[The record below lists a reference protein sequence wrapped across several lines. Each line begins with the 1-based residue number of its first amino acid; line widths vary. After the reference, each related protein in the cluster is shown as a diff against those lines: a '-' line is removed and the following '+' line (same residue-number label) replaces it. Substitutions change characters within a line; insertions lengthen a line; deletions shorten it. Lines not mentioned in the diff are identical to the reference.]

1 MPGHNLEQLRSS
13 NRRAVVASLAEH
25 GPQSRADLARGTG
38 LSRTTVSSLVADLIA
53 AGQVSETTD
62 RGRPHKGGSG
72 RPPLLVALTTRPGCV
87 AGIDI
92 GHRHVRV
99 AIADRQG
106 QILHEAA
113 AAADTD
119 ARGPQT
125 LDKAAGMLRELLRE
139 SGVGADDLD
148 AVAMCVPGPIDRR
161 SARIDGGIL
170 PGWRDLSPAAEMEDR
185 LGRPVVVDNDA
196 NLGAIAE
203 HHHGAAAGKADVVYV
218 KVASGL
224 GAGIVLADRL
234 HRGTTGIAGELGHVQ
249 VRDDGAVCRCGSR
262 GCLET
267 EVSAPRLLRLLR
279 SAYDDDVDLDGMLA
293 LDAAGDPGVQRVLG
307 DAGRTVGRA
316 LADLVTVLNPAVVV
330 IGGSLG
336 ASESLVRGVRSAVD
350 RHAQPDAAGAVE
362 VRSGQ
367 LGDRAEL
374 VGAVV
379 LANARAD
386 QAIGRM

>member
-13 NRRAVVASLAEH
+13 NRRAVIALLAER

-38 LSRTTVSSLVADLIA
+38 LSRTTISSLVSELIA
-53 AGQVSETTD
+53 AGQVVDTTN

-72 RPPLLVALTTRPGCV
+72 RPPVLVALTTRPGCV

-99 AIADRQG
+99 AIADRDG
-106 QILHEAA
+106 RILDEVA

-119 ARGPQT
+119 VQGRRT
-125 LDKAAGMLRELLRE
+125 LDQAAEMLRRLRRD
-139 SGVGADDLD
+139 SGVGPDDLD
-148 AVAMCVPGPIDRR
+148 AVAMCVPGPVERR
-161 SARIDGGIL
+161 SSRIDGGIL
-170 PGWRDLSPAAEMEDR
+170 PGWRDLSPSAEMESL
-185 LGRPVVVDNDA
+185 LGRPVIVDNDA

-203 HHHGAAAGKADVVYV
+203 HRHGAGAGRADVVYV

-234 HRGTTGIAGELGHVQ
+234 HRGATGIAGELGHVQ
-249 VRDDGAVCRCGSR
+249 VREDGPVCRCGSR

-279 SAYDDDVDLDGMLA
+279 SAYDDVDLDGMLA
-293 LDAAGDPGVQRVLG
+293 LDAAGDPGVQRVLR
-307 DAGRTVGRA
+307 DAGRTVGQA
-316 LADLVTVLNPAVVV
+316 LSDLVTVLNPAVVV

-336 ASESLVRGVRSAVD
+336 ASDSLVRGVRSAVA
-350 RHAQPDAAGAVE
+350 RHAQPDAAAAVE
-362 VRSGQ
+362 VSAGR

-374 VGAVV
+374 VGAVT

-386 QAIGRM
+386 QATARM